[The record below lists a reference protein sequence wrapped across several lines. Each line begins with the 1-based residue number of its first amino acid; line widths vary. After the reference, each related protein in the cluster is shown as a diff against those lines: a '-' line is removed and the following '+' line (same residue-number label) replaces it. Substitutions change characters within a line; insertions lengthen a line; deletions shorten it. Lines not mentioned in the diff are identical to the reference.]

1 MAIAKRFMSSP
12 VRWLLLVVALI
23 LSGCAVFPVQDPLR
37 VTVAGI
43 ESLPSESMEAR
54 MLVKLRVQN
63 PNDVEIAYDGAA
75 VKLDL
80 LDATIASGVTDA
92 RGTIPRYGEAVVA
105 IPVTL
110 SMVNVA
116 VQMMKLFH
124 DKTPPATVRYKL
136 EGKLDSPGFG
146 TMRFRLEAQL
156 KLPGYA
162 Q

>member
-1 MAIAKRFMSSP
+1 M
-12 VRWLLLVVALI
+12 ALI

-43 ESLPSESMEAR
+43 ESLPSEGMEAR

-63 PNDVEIAYDGAA
+63 PNDVEIAYDGAS

-80 LDATIASGVTDA
+80 LDTTIASGVSDA
-92 RGTIPRYGEAVVA
+92 RGTVPRYGEAVVA
-105 IPVTL
+105 IPVTM

-116 VQMMKLFH
+116 VQMMKMFH
-124 DKTPPATVRYKL
+124 DKRPPETVRYRL
-136 EGKLDSPGFG
+136 EGKLNGPGFG
-146 TMRFRLEAQL
+146 AMRFVSEAEL
-156 KLPGYA
+156 KLPGYP